1 MRGDIDPRLNNTADL
16 MGELQRSFL
25 PGFAERHPDLA
36 VSLEGEIKEGAT
48 TGRSMGRALLVGL
61 LGVFIILSF
70 QFRSYVEPLIVM
82 AAIPFAFV
90 GVVFGHVLLGVQL
103 CMPSMI
109 GFVSLSGVVV
119 NDSLLLVLFI
129 KKQRRAGA
137 EVNVAAAAASRQ
149 RFRAV
154 LLTSLTTMAGLLP
167 LLAERSLQA
176 QIVIPA
182 AVSIVFGMLVS
193 TVLVL
198 IIIPCLYSMLAD
210 LELAKLR

>member
-1 MRGDIDPRLNNTADL
+1 
-16 MGELQRSFL
+16 
-25 PGFAERHPDLA
+25 
-36 VSLEGEIKEGAT
+36 
-48 TGRSMGRALLVGL
+48 MGRAMLIGL
-61 LGVFIILSF
+61 LGVFITLSF
-70 QFRSYVEPLIVM
+70 HFRSYIEPLIVM

-90 GVVFGHVLLGVQL
+90 GVVFGHVALGVQL

-109 GFVSLSGVVV
+109 GFISLSGVVV
-119 NDSLLLVLFI
+119 NDSLLLVMFI
-129 KKQRRAGA
+129 KKQRRDG
-137 EVNVAAAAASRQ
+137 VDVQQAAAQASRQ

-198 IIIPCLYSMLAD
+198 VIIPCLYTILAD
-210 LELAKLR
+210 LKLAKLH